1 MTRSL
6 SCSRG
11 SWLFTVARSRCRPIA
26 HWRGSSLCIVAIV
39 FVLLGTPGVA
49 VAQPATKVYRIG
61 WLGQSSP
68 PPVADRNAGEFQ
80 QSLRD
85 LGYVEGRNLAIEYR
99 YASGNVERLPDLA
112 TELVRLKLDVIVTS
126 GEPAALAAKR
136 ATNAIPIVA
145 TEFGVDPVKAGL
157 VTSLGRPGGNV
168 TGLAAISEELWP
180 KRLEL
185 FKQVVPKLSRLAV
198 LWNPA
203 NSGNQS
209 CVSEIQTAART
220 MGVQLRSMEVGDS
233 RALERAF
240 TDIAKE
246 AADGLATCWDSVT
259 LEHARPIA
267 DFALKQRL
275 PTIAPLKE
283 YVEAGALLSFGAGL
297 SAHQRRAAYY
307 VDKILKGAK
316 PADLP
321 LERPTLFELV
331 VNLKTAKALGLTL
344 PPAMVVLA
352 DEVVR

>member
-1 MTRSL
+1 M
-6 SCSRG
+6 
-11 SWLFTVARSRCRPIA
+11 VAYA
-26 HWRGSSLCIVAIV
+26 QSSA
-39 FVLLGTPGVA
+39 
-49 VAQPATKVYRIG
+49 KMYRIG
-61 WLGQSSP
+61 WLGQRSP
-68 PPVADRNAGEFQ
+68 PPVADKNAGEFQ

-99 YASGNVERLPDLA
+99 YASGNVQRLPDLA
-112 TELVRLKLDVIVTS
+112 GELVRLKVDVIVTS
-126 GEPAALAAKR
+126 GEPAALAAKS

-168 TGLAAISEELWP
+168 TGLAASSEELWP

-203 NSGNQS
+203 NAGNAS

-240 TDIAKE
+240 ADIAKE

-275 PTIAPLKE
+275 PT
-283 YVEAGALLSFGAGL
+283 VG
-297 SAHQRRAAYY
+297 
-307 VDKILKGAK
+307 
-316 PADLP
+316 
-321 LERPTLFELV
+321 
-331 VNLKTAKALGLTL
+331 
-344 PPAMVVLA
+344 
-352 DEVVR
+352 